1 MTSLRSSNVLRIS
14 AVFSCL
20 ALGSVALAQ
29 GPLPDAPSASVEP
42 APVIVM
48 RNPRVM
54 PRPRAEAPHKFWDNQ
69 NRALFAAVAVS
80 STADFFVTRANL
92 QNGGQELNPLVRA
105 FGRSTP
111 GLALNFAGE
120 TAGVISLSYFFHKTN
135 HHRLE
140 RIVSIVNVG
149 ASAGAVGYG
158 LAHR

>member
-1 MTSLRSSNVLRIS
+1 M
-14 AVFSCL
+14 VFSCL
-20 ALGSVALAQ
+20 ALGSVAFAQ
-29 GPLPDAPSASVEP
+29 GPLPDAPTASVEP
-42 APVIVM
+42 VPVI
-48 RNPRVM
+48 VM

-69 NRALFAAVAVS
+69 NRVLFAAVAVS

-92 QNGGQELNPLVRA
+92 QNGGQELNPLVRV
-105 FGRSTP
+105 FGRSTS

-120 TAGVISLSYFFHKTN
+120 TAGVVSLSYFLHKTN